1 MDILPCR
8 HERDAVTQIEPAAEL
23 LKNLDT
29 RHPDILLSAGVIPE
43 DYHAKK
49 VFRSAVETIRGRFI
63 ASSITSRHAL
73 VRDALERLKQG
84 GAIADFEH
92 TGGTKRYDFEV
103 LFTGSARAA
112 AAIEVKGG
120 EGNSINISE
129 RPIWAEEFLV
139 WCHLDG
145 AIANQPAHGAYAI
158 IFNRVTSELV
168 RRGKRVDAVLIRDAL
183 CGTPLRP
190 CPKYARPIEAA
201 CVAPD
206 IFLFPQRVPTAEDPK
221 PPVHS
226 LDGLHLPRM
235 LLQSFGVGEVDYDK
249 HVWEVHVEL
258 FQKPTS
264 RGDRLARRTAVYH
277 QQKKLDERESYV

>member
-1 MDILPCR
+1 MDILPCH
-8 HERDAVTQIEPAAEL
+8 HEEGAVAQIEPTADL
-23 LKNLDT
+23 LRGLDT
-29 RHPDILLSAGVIPE
+29 RHPEILLSAGVIPE

-73 VRDALERLKQG
+73 VRGALERLKQK

-103 LFTGSARAA
+103 LFTGPARGA

-168 RRGKRVDAVLIRDAL
+168 RRGKRVDAVVIRDAL

-190 CPKYARPIEAA
+190 CPKCPEAVEPA
-201 CVAPD
+201 CVPPD
-206 IFLFPQRVPTAEDPK
+206 VFPFPQRVPTPEDPK

-226 LDGLHLPRM
+226 LEGLRLPVM
-235 LLQSFGVGEVDYDK
+235 LLESFGVRAADYQR
-249 HVWEVHVEL
+249 HIWEVSVEL
-258 FQKPTS
+258 LQKPTR
-264 RGDRLARRTAVYH
+264 RGDRLVRRTAVYH
-277 QQKKLDERESYV
+277 QGRKLDERDSYV